1 MLNRDMDPAPYMVD
15 AATIA
20 RQQHEMLQAQKAAQ
34 AALLGGYGASQT
46 QAADLGAPKQRYRTT
61 MIKIQ
66 ETSNG
71 QIISVGPIVRLC
83 GRDDHLIDVIA
94 AALAEYEIDSNS

>member
-1 MLNRDMDPAPYMVD
+1 MLNRGMDPAPYMMD

-34 AALLGGYGASQT
+34 AALLGGYGAGQDT
-46 QAADLGAPKQRYRTT
+46 AAPKQRYRNTV
-61 MIKIQ
+61 IKIQ

-71 QIISVGPIVRLC
+71 QIITVGPIVRLC
-83 GRDDHLIDVIA
+83 GRDYHLIDVIA